1 MALLSPLL
9 AAIEAEPYWRE
20 LKKRAREE
28 SDNNSII
35 MSNNTEEEEPELPAD
50 DDSSAEVSEEFD
62 ADAASEEEEDEYLNN
77 NEEDDED
84 YEGMSPCTPSRKR
97 KNDDQGS
104 PSPTASSSRSQ
115 TEALKA
121 IYDEK
126 LEQIYQ
132 RLLHNIRPTIGKRE
146 PTDLWQYAGLWR
158 ICKEVDSRQTG
169 LFKSGTPVKSE
180 RRFPSRQNIYHWF
193 VKMKIKKTHLFETF
207 PRDTETLEYLKKRLV
222 IDSMAY
228 KHQADKL
235 SRSH

>member
-1 MALLSPLL
+1 
-9 AAIEAEPYWRE
+9 

-28 SDNNSII
+28 SEASTPVGTESEEVDDEDDEEDN
-35 MSNNTEEEEPELPAD
+35 T
-50 DDSSAEVSEEFD
+50 SSGGVSEELEYN
-62 ADAASEEEEDEYLNN
+62 AEEEEDEEEEEEEDYNN
-77 NEEDDED
+77 QEEDDED
-84 YEGMSPCTPSRKR
+84 YEAGLSPSNSTPSRKR
-97 KNDDQGS
+97 KACDDHHGNKDA
-104 PSPTASSSRSQ
+104 TASSSSSRSQ

-121 IYDEK
+121 IYDEN

-193 VKMKIKKTHLFETF
+193 VKMKIKKTQLFETF
-207 PRDTETLEYLKKRLV
+207 PRDAETLEYLKKRLV
-222 IDSMAY
+222 IDSVAY
-228 KHQADKL
+228 KHHQSADKTPA
-235 SRSH
+235 RH

>member
-1 MALLSPLL
+1 VLDLLSPLL

-28 SDNNSII
+28 SE
-35 MSNNTEEEEPELPAD
+35 SNTGTEEEQELPD
-50 DDSSAEVSEEFD
+50 DDSSAAEFD
-62 ADAASEEEEDEYLNN
+62 ADADVDVEEEEEEDEYYNN

-97 KNDDQGS
+97 KNDDHCTSS
-104 PSPTASSSRSQ
+104 PSSSRSQ

-126 LEQIYQ
+126 LEQTYQ

-193 VKMKIKKTHLFETF
+193 VKMKIKKTHLFESF
-207 PRDTETLEYLKKRLV
+207 PRDAETLEYLKKRLV

-228 KHQADKL
+228 KHQADKV
-235 SRSH
+235 SRH